1 MEEGGSRSRVKQ
13 RPWRVVYRVRLICRA
28 QEKLRKE
35 MRIAGDIDLACVF
48 TAAAADC

>member
-1 MEEGGSRSRVKQ
+1 
-13 RPWRVVYRVRLICRA
+13 
-28 QEKLRKE
+28 LRKE